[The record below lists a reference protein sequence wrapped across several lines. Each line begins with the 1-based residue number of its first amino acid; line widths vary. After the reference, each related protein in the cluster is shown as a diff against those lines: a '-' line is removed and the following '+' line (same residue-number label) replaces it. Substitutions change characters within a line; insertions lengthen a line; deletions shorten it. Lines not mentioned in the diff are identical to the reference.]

1 MKSLAIMTASLSA
14 LVIGCS
20 AEPDSTETKSLEP
33 SALEAARPEPLD
45 SSAVEEIV
53 GNDAHNMLAKLSGL
67 ERAMGLANVV
77 KTLENK
83 KYCSPER
90 TLFRGIGDGKSFWSI
105 QCHDGESYQVMINKD
120 GSGGTVS
127 CSTLELVKAGDC
139 WTKFDDEKPNG
150 PSSKEL

>member
-1 MKSLAIMTASLSA
+1 MKSVVIMAASLSV
-14 LVIGCS
+14 LMIGCS
-20 AEPDSTETKSLEP
+20 AEPDASET
-33 SALEAARPEPLD
+33 EAAVPSVLASAKPEPLD

-53 GNDAHNMLAKLSGL
+53 GNETHNMLAKLSGL
-67 ERAMGLANVV
+67 ETAMGLANVV

-90 TLFRGIGDGKSFWSI
+90 TLFRGVGDGKSFWSI

-127 CSTLELVKAGDC
+127 CSALELVKAGDC
-139 WTKFDDEKPNG
+139 WTKFDDEKPSD